1 MAHLRL
7 RLFLTAMLIVS
18 IATCAW
24 ACPPNAANSTAPS
37 RVRLVNARAGVPDR
51 SDGQFTVVIRD
62 NANNPMPGASVT
74 LDFSGVPDVVL
85 CSDQLDPDML
95 MSCAA
100 HTVRK
105 FTNAQGQVTFTV
117 LGSSTG
123 VNDVPSLGQPAMIFA
138 DGVLLGNIAV
148 STFDLDGMGGVGAN
162 DLSILM
168 ADFGSGQPH
177 DRSDF
182 DGSGTVGAND
192 LSQWLGVFASGA
204 SSESCRSACP

>member
-1 MAHLRL
+1 MARGLWEHDPVRALRLRRQRRHHRERSLAMARRVLRGPVHGVLRSELPMIQSRRCFMAHLRL

-105 FTNAQGQVTFTV
+105 FTNA
-117 LGSSTG
+117 
-123 VNDVPSLGQPAMIFA
+123 
-138 DGVLLGNIAV
+138 
-148 STFDLDGMGGVGAN
+148 
-162 DLSILM
+162 
-168 ADFGSGQPH
+168 
-177 DRSDF
+177 
-182 DGSGTVGAND
+182 
-192 LSQWLGVFASGA
+192 
-204 SSESCRSACP
+204 